1 MSQAPAL
8 LPLRRL
14 PDRVRLLAE
23 PPSRDLWASALWFET
38 TLAHALPRGEEPLWL
53 PAGRAVLPLFRR
65 RGRLAALTTPY
76 TQAWR
81 PLAPADAGAAE
92 WRESGLALARALRFR
107 PPARL
112 DAIEGNSPWLGP
124 FLDGVRAGGL
134 VAARFAHTGRWVA
147 RLDPGAGWDGY
158 LAARPAVLRNTVLRR
173 LKAAQRSTRFDL
185 VTAPG
190 EGLAAA
196 IDAFR
201 AVRARSWKPD
211 EPFPEFDPALMRA
224 AAEAG
229 LLRLG
234 VLRDAADATPIAA
247 QYWLLEPDRRRATVP
262 KLFHDEARRA
272 SSPGTVLTAQMVRH
286 LIEADG
292 VRILDFGRGD
302 DPYKA
307 QWAPER
313 VPLIGMLLA
322 DPRHP
327 LGAAALARHLAGR
340 LLRSLRGDDRR
351 RSPGKGDGGPSPGPP
366 SSGSP
371 HRER

>member
-1 MSQAPAL
+1 MSLAPAL

-14 PDRVRLLAE
+14 PDLVSLLAT
-23 PPSRDLWASALWFET
+23 PPQRDLWTSFLWFET
-38 TLAHALPRGEEPLWL
+38 TLAHALPAGAEPIWQA
-53 PAGRAVLPLFRR
+53 AGRTILPLLRR
-65 RGRLAALTTPY
+65 QGRISALATPY
-76 TQAWR
+76 SQAWG
-81 PLAPADAGAAE
+81 PLAPEDAGEADWHEA
-92 WRESGLALARALRFR
+92 GLALARALRLR

-112 DAIEGNSPWLGP
+112 DTIEENVPWLDP
-124 FLDGVRAGGL
+124 FLEGISAGGI
-134 VAARFAHTGRWVA
+134 VAARFAHTGRWVT
-147 RLDPGAGWDGY
+147 RLDPSAGWEGY

-173 LKAAQRSTRFDL
+173 LKAAERSTRFDL
-185 VTAPG
+185 VAAPG

-234 VLRDAADATPIAA
+234 VLRDAADGAPIAA
-247 QYWLLEPDRRRATVP
+247 QYWLVEPGLGRATVP

-272 SSPGTVLTAQMVRH
+272 SSPGTVLTALMVRH

-292 VRILDFGRGD
+292 VRMLDFGRGD

-313 VPLIGMLLA
+313 VPLIGVLLA

-327 LGAAALARHLAGR
+327 WGAAALARHAAGR
-340 LLRSLRGDDRR
+340 LAQWLLRGNR
-351 RSPGKGDGGPSPGPP
+351 RSPETNGDGSPKVGPP
-366 SSGSP
+366 SSWSP
-371 HRER
+371 RRER

>member
-1 MSQAPAL
+1 MPPSP
-8 LPLRRL
+8 L
-14 PDRVRLLAE
+14 PDSLRNLLA
-23 PPSRDLWASALWFET
+23 PPDHDLWASAVWYET
-38 TLAHALPRGEEPLWL
+38 TLAQALPAAAEPLWL
-53 PAGRAVLPLFRR
+53 SAGLATLPLLR
-65 RGRLAALTTPY
+65 RGRRLSALTTPY
-76 TQAWR
+76 SQAWR
-81 PLAPADAGAAE
+81 PLCPAEATEAD
-92 WRESGLALARALRFR
+92 WREAGLAVARSLHVR

-112 DAIEGNSPWLGP
+112 DTIEESAPWLGP
-124 FLDGVRAGGL
+124 FLEGVRAGGV
-134 VAARFAHTGRWVA
+134 VAARFAQTGRWVA
-147 RLDPGAGWDGY
+147 RLEPGSGWEGY

-173 LKAAQRSTRFDL
+173 LKAAQRSMRFDL

-190 EGLAAA
+190 EELAAA

-224 AAEAG
+224 AADLG

-247 QYWLLEPDRRRATVP
+247 QYWLLETDRRRATVP

-272 SSPGTVLTAQMVRH
+272 SSPGTVLTALMVRH
-286 LIEADG
+286 LIEQDG

-307 QWAPER
+307 LWAPER
-313 VPLIGMLLA
+313 VPLIGVLLA
-322 DPRHP
+322 DPRLP
-327 LGAAALARHLAGR
+327 SGAVVLARHAAGR
-340 LLRSLRGDDRR
+340 LVRRLFKGNR
-351 RSPGKGDGGPSPGPP
+351 RSPQTNGNGGPKLGPP
-366 SSGSP
+366 SSGQP